1 LAALPRAGGRQQS
14 NSENCVLI
22 AVERAAGLNLA
33 QASEARLIAAL
44 MRGIP
49 LTQELHYQA

>member
-1 LAALPRAGGRQQS
+1 
-14 NSENCVLI
+14 
-22 AVERAAGLNLA
+22 LNLA